1 MTSGEFQPKVRM
13 TPEIGLD
20 IDKAM
25 RESDAQRA
33 EALAASLEQ
42 PAQTSAAIKTLSAE
56 SLQDPRT
63 NLQKW
68 GVRFGIGAAAFGLLW
83 GASQIFTIVTEEHA
97 PVDPQENCVPIEDS
111 ALYGGNDY
119 SERSGANSMDET
131 LAGLQGPIC
140 NDAATNIP
148 VSHNND

>member
-20 IDKAM
+20 IGKVM

-42 PAQTSAAIKTLSAE
+42 PVQTGANIKTLSAE

-63 NLQKW
+63 KLQKW

-83 GASQIFTIVTEEHA
+83 GASQAFTIVTEERA
-97 PVDPQENCVPIEDS
+97 PVDPQENCVPIEES
-111 ALYGGNDY
+111 ALYGGSDY